1 MDPTEAV
8 SLFEITLSY
17 LMMEAKNIL
26 IQEII

>member
-1 MDPTEAV
+1 MDPTEVV

-26 IQEII
+26 IQEIV

>member
-1 MDPTEAV
+1 MDPTETV

-26 IQEII
+26 IPEII